1 MASDTNPTRIFKG
14 DYLKAAVFIKSDDVG
29 GLSGIIGE
37 IDDLDKPGIN
47 GEATLLI
54 YAVKTGALKSIEA
67 LLEMGASPEAK
78 ATDRNGNSFSA
89 IYTSVTIKD
98 SRPLSVFL
106 NYGVSPNYIEDGIP
120 LAFYAQKWNNHNAVE
135 LLVENKL
142 DVDINSEFNYSLL
155 MDALDR
161 LDYEAATFWID
172 KGINVRHIDEVGRSA
187 AYSVQRGLERYIE
200 GSEPHEKLQQIKKL
214 MIDKGA
220 EFPALSPEKQREKL
234 GIVWCEDP
242 EGWMHKSECNII
254 GE

>member
-1 MASDTNPTRIFKG
+1 MSDASVYLFFEGRYLQAAIAIENDNTDKLLMAVRKIN
-14 DYLKAAVFIKSDDVG
+14 
-29 GLSGIIGE
+29 
-37 IDDLDKPGIN
+37 DLDKPGIN
-47 GEATLLI
+47 GESTLLI
-54 YAVKTGALKSIEA
+54 YAVKAGALKSIET

-98 SRPLSVFL
+98 SRPLSIFL
-106 NYGVSPNYIEDGIP
+106 SYGVSPNYIEDGIP
-120 LAFYAQKWNNHNAVE
+120 LAFYAQKWSNHNAVD

-200 GSEPHEKLQQIKKL
+200 GSEPHEKLQQIKEM
-214 MIDKGA
+214 MIDRGA
-220 EFPALSPEKQREKL
+220 EFPVLSPEEQREKL

-242 EGWMHKSECNII
+242 EGWMHRSECNVV
-254 GE
+254 GD